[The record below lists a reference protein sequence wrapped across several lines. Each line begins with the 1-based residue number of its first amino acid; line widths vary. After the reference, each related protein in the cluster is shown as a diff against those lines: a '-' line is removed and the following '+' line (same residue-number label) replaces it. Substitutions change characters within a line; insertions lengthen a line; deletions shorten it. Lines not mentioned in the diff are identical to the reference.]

1 MNDRGQVIFFT
12 FMIGLT
18 VLVLAMALA
27 FPVSQGVENTTNN
40 TGNSTTANLD
50 CGNSSI
56 STFDKGAC
64 IVSDIS
70 TFYFVGGLIFL
81 VGSILLARVIL

>member
-27 FPVSQGVENTTNN
+27 FPVSQAVENTTNN